1 MEESKCYVY
10 ASFDVNRR
18 QCENVENE
26 GTKLFLLGNE
36 PNITHCIQAME
47 LEDAQLSNST
57 IIQTVAMKS

>member
-36 PNITHCIQAME
+36 PNNKVGGC
-47 LEDAQLSNST
+47 T
-57 IIQTVAMKS
+57 IIQLYNYPDSRHEILK